1 MECTLCKNPI
11 LMEVHG
17 YSQLPCKHKFHIR
30 CMVAASNNLWNT
42 GPIGCKICGPD
53 VVVPA
58 TDAAADA
65 EPTNAQAAT
74 LIQQHQ
80 ELTVDDAYRMV
91 DTIEEKKYE
100 EKVAEHVKTLT
111 PGQKADLKMYV
122 KSCRLGKKLRST
134 VRGELNKR
142 LNEFIKKNNYL
153 IMAFNKVYREFIK
166 DFAKTDLCKLHW
178 KTYQKNVRL
187 YDKLINQVTNN
198 DTYHIEDICMAL
210 KYSRIPVYF
219 RNETPIKRY
228 IRFRFYKVTDFLF
241 DIKNLDK
248 PIY

>member
-30 CMVAASNNLWNT
+30 CMVAASNHLWGT
-42 GPIGCKICGPD
+42 GPIGCKICGSD
-53 VVVPA
+53 VIVPA
-58 TDAAADA
+58 ADT
-65 EPTNAQAAT
+65 EPTNAQAAA
-74 LIQQHQ
+74 LIQQHE

-91 DTIEEKKYE
+91 NDIEEKKYDD
-100 EKVAEHVKTLT
+100 KVAEHVKTLT

-134 VRGELNKR
+134 VRGELNKC
-142 LNEFIKKNNYL
+142 LNEFIKKNNHL
-153 IMAFNKVYREFIK
+153 IVALNKVYRQFIK

-178 KTYQKNVRL
+178 KTYKKNIRL
-187 YDKLINQVTNN
+187 YNKLTNQVTNN

-219 RNETPIKRY
+219 GSEIPIKRY
-228 IRFRFYKVTDFLF
+228 IRYRFYKVADMLF